1 MSQQINLYNPLFL
14 KQEKYFSARA
24 MLQALGMIAL
34 GLAALYAY
42 ALVQTREGER
52 LARDNQAQLAAQRD
66 QFVKLGGSLPP
77 QGRSQQ
83 IEGEIARLEGEVKAR
98 QSIVAALRT
107 GELGNTAGFSG
118 YFAAF
123 GRKAMPGVW
132 LTGFSL
138 GESGNDLQVRGRVLH
153 PDLVP
158 AYLKL
163 LNGEPVM
170 RGRQVTELKLSAKE
184 ANPVAQSAATA
195 TARPGAPERFVE
207 FSFTAPLRVAE
218 PAKPG
223 AKPESK
229 GAGS

>member
-14 KQEKYFSARA
+14 KQERYFSARA
-24 MLQALGMIAL
+24 MAQALGLIAL
-34 GLAALYAY
+34 GLAAFYAY
-42 ALVQTREGER
+42 ALMQTREAER

-66 QFVKLGGSLPP
+66 QLVTLGGSLLP
-77 QGRSQQ
+77 QGRTQQ
-83 IEGEIARLEGEVKAR
+83 IASDIARLEADVKAR
-98 QSIVAALRT
+98 QSVVAALHT
-107 GELGNTAGFSG
+107 GELGNTSGFSG

-158 AYLKL
+158 AYLQV
-163 LNGEPVM
+163 LNGESVM

-184 ANPVAQSAATA
+184 ASPVTTAAGAAT
-195 TARPGAPERFVE
+195 RPAAPERFVE
-207 FSFTAPLRVAE
+207 FSFTAPLRAPE
-218 PAKPG
+218 PAKFA
-223 AKPESK
+223 AKPEAK
-229 GAGS
+229 AGGS